1 MKLSVLDQSVISSGK
16 TPQETL
22 KNTTKLAKRTE
33 ELGYVRFWVA
43 EHHNT
48 DGIAGTSPE
57 ILMAHLAAN
66 TKKIKIGSGGVL
78 LPQYSPFKVAEN
90 FKLLESLYPG
100 RIDIGI
106 GRSPGGNAETRLALT
121 DGIRKSLNEF
131 PRQVKDLQHYLQN
144 KKKQKSEDVIAYPL
158 TETVPDLWL
167 LGVTHRGARLAAE
180 YGASFTYGH
189 FISPANGKRAMDY
202 YYEHFQPSASLHQ
215 PQANICIF
223 VICANTQEKA
233 EEIALSQDLWLL
245 SIAKGE
251 STKILSTE
259 EARKKGLT
267 PEDYAIIKE
276 NRKRMI
282 IGTKDK
288 VREQLLRLS
297 ELYQT
302 EEFMIICNV
311 YSFEDKMASY
321 EYIAELLF

>member
-1 MKLSVLDQSVISSGK
+1 MKLSVLDQSVLSSGS
-16 TPQETL
+16 TAQETL
-22 KNTTKLAKRTE
+22 QNTTALAKLSE
-33 ELGYVRFWVA
+33 QLGFVRFWVA

-57 ILMAHLAAN
+57 ILITHLAAH

-90 FKLLESLYPG
+90 FKVLESLYPG
-100 RIDIGI
+100 RIDLGI

-131 PRQVKDLQHYLQN
+131 PRQVRDLQDYLQ
-144 KKKQKSEDVIAYPL
+144 KQQKLNSEEVLAYPL
-158 TETVPDLWL
+158 TKTVPDLWL
-167 LGVTHRGARLAAE
+167 LGITHRGARLAAE
-180 YGASFTYGH
+180 YGTAFTFGH
-189 FISPANGKRAMDY
+189 FISPVNGKRAIEY
-202 YYEHFQPSASLHQ
+202 YYKHFQSSPRLDK
-215 PQANICIF
+215 PKANICIF
-223 VICANTQEKA
+223 VICANTQEEA
-233 EEIALSQDLWLL
+233 EEMALSQDMWLL

-251 STKILSTE
+251 STKILSPE
-259 EARKKGLT
+259 EARRKVLT
-267 PEDYAIIKE
+267 PEDYSIIKE
-276 NRKRMI
+276 NRKRMV

-311 YSFEDKMASY
+311 YSFEDKVKSY
-321 EYIAELLF
+321 KLTAELF